1 MAAAVA
7 AIAAYAV
14 LAFGGAPAAFAAG
27 CTRIAATNGSDS
39 AAGTQAQP
47 FRSAQKLVDSLTAR
61 VRPVACVSG
70 TYSGNVKVTRSGAS
84 GAPITLTSYPGER
97 ATVAGKLWITESAN
111 FVTVS
116 SLDLDGRNAGNLAS
130 PAING
135 DDVTFV
141 DNDVTNYN
149 TTICFSVGA
158 TTYGRAYRT
167 VIQGNR
173 IHNCGELPATNLD
186 HGIYVEHSTGA
197 RIVDNVIYDNA
208 DRGVQL
214 YPDAQCELRR
224 AQHDRRQRRGRADRR
239 RQRGLRRPGLERQ
252 RHRAERDHELDPAL
266 QRRVALGIADSSASA
281 TSCARTASSA
291 ERVDGDQHGLVA
303 ATTASP
309 PPTTCWPTRSTSTAP
324 ARTSPS
330 APAAPARNLASYRA
344 PAVAGVNIVLTAP
357 SSARPGT
364 TVPLR
369 GRVTGAEAP
378 PPHSPA
384 LTAQG
389 KRWKTVKTVRV
400 DRNGT
405 LQAAHASAQVE
416 RSGRNHGRKLALQ
429 SVRLANQRA
438 CSTLQAVARGVG
450 SSNTVKVRVRASG
463 LQCAA

>member
-14 LAFGGAPAAFAAG
+14 LAFAGAPAAFAAG
-27 CTRIAATNGSDS
+27 CTRIAATSGSDS

-47 FRSAQKLVDSLTAR
+47 FRGAQKLVDSLTAGQTGCLR
-61 VRPVACVSG
+61 SG
-70 TYSGNVKVTRSGAS
+70 TYSGNVKVSGSGTS

-111 FVTVS
+111 FITVS

-141 DNDVTNYN
+141 GNDVTNHN
-149 TTICFSVGA
+149 TTICFSVGP

-197 RIVDNVIYDNA
+197 QIVDNVIYDNA

-214 YPDAQCELRR
+214 YPDAQSSYVARNTIDGNGEGVTIAGGSEDYG
-224 AQHDRRQRRGRADRR
+224 AQASNDNVVEQNVITNSVQRYNVESHWGSPIVGQRNVVRQNCVFG
-239 RQRGLRRPGLERQ
+239 G
-252 RHRAERDHELDPAL
+252 
-266 QRRVALGIADSSASA
+266 
-281 TSCARTASSA
+281 AR
-291 ERVDGDQHGLVA
+291 DGDNHGLSRDNGFTGSDNLA
-303 ATTASP
+303 ADPQYVNRAAKDFTLSAGSP
-309 PPTTCWPTRSTSTAP
+309 C
-324 ARTSPS
+324 
-330 APAAPARNLASYRA
+330 RNLASYRA

-364 TVPLR
+364 TVPLK
-369 GRVTGAEAP
+369 GRVTGP
-378 PPHSPA
+378 KHPRRIA
-384 LTAQG
+384 LRTRKG

-400 DRNGT
+400 DRKGNFKLRTRLHKSG
-405 LQAAHASAQVE
+405 
-416 RSGRNHGRKLALQ
+416 RSGRSHGRKLVLQ
-429 SVRLANQRA
+429 SVRLSSSSRL
-438 CSTLQAVARGVG
+438 TLKAVAPGVG
-450 SSNTVKVRVRASG
+450 SSNTVKVRVRR
-463 LQCAA
+463 